1 MILAHLEG
9 SKRVHWEFNPHFTGW
24 LSKGGRLGRGADSV
38 SELESLP
45 FSERLTEL
53 FLARGVSREMR
64 LTLLFSISVLSA
76 TLGCALAV
84 AQEYVAQSGPPPVR
98 AANPDADP
106 VPLEWVPPALAQ
118 LSLLAPI
125 KSNFTLDRTML
136 GIAAGLVPDT
146 DAPTRQAMHKL
157 DGVSVHTMRFNDAG
171 VLDEAAVA
179 AVRDS
184 YHLRGW
190 KHLVTTSDHGSPVH
204 NGTTDVWVVLDGM
217 NVRGA
222 VVLAETPR
230 SVTLVTV
237 AGNLSPVDMMHL
249 RGHFG
254 IPKLDAG
261 DFKNAP
267 VQ

>member
-1 MILAHLEG
+1 
-9 SKRVHWEFNPHFTGW
+9 
-24 LSKGGRLGRGADSV
+24 
-38 SELESLP
+38 
-45 FSERLTEL
+45 
-53 FLARGVSREMR
+53 MR
-64 LTLLFSISVLSA
+64 LTLLFGISVLSA

-84 AQEYVAQSGPPPVR
+84 AQEYIAPSSPPPVR
-98 AANPDADP
+98 AANPDPDP

-118 LSLLAPI
+118 LSLEAPV

-136 GIAAGLVPDT
+136 GVAAGLVPDS
-146 DAPTRQAMHKL
+146 DAPTRQAINKL
-157 DGVSVHTMRFNDAG
+157 NGISVHTMRFGDAG
-171 VLDEAAVA
+171 IPDQGAVEAIRA
-179 AVRDS
+179 A

-190 KHLVTTSDHGSPVH
+190 KHVVTTSDHGSPVH
-204 NGTTDVWVVLDGM
+204 NGTTDVWVVLDGV

-230 SVTLVTV
+230 SLTLVTV
-237 AGNLSPVDMMHL
+237 AGNLSPVDLMHL

-254 IPKLDAG
+254 IPRLDAD

>member
-1 MILAHLEG
+1 
-9 SKRVHWEFNPHFTGW
+9 
-24 LSKGGRLGRGADSV
+24 
-38 SELESLP
+38 
-45 FSERLTEL
+45 
-53 FLARGVSREMR
+53 MR
-64 LTLLFSISVLSA
+64 LDILLGISVLSA

-84 AQEYVAQSGPPPVR
+84 AQEYASPSGPPTVR
-98 AANPDADP
+98 AANTDADP

-118 LSLLAPI
+118 LSLLAPV
-125 KSNFTLDRTML
+125 KSDFTLDRAML
-136 GIAAGLVPDT
+136 EIAAGLVPDT

-157 DGVSVHTMRFNDAG
+157 DGVSVHMMRFNGAG
-171 VLDEAAVA
+171 VPDEGAVA

-204 NGTTDVWVVLDGM
+204 NAHTDIWVVLDGM

-222 VVLAETPR
+222 VVLAETQR
-230 SVTLVTV
+230 SLTLVTV
-237 AGNLSPVDMMHL
+237 AGNLSPVDLMHL

-267 VQ
+267 AQ

>member
-1 MILAHLEG
+1 
-9 SKRVHWEFNPHFTGW
+9 
-24 LSKGGRLGRGADSV
+24 
-38 SELESLP
+38 
-45 FSERLTEL
+45 
-53 FLARGVSREMR
+53 MR
-64 LTLLFSISVLSA
+64 MTLLFDISVLSA

-84 AQEYVAQSGPPPVR
+84 AQEYIAPSGPSPVR
-98 AANPDADP
+98 VASPDADP

-118 LSLLAPI
+118 LSLSAPV

-146 DAPTRQAMHKL
+146 DAPTRQAINKL
-157 DGVSVHTMRFNDAG
+157 DGVSVHTMRFNEAG
-171 VLDEAAVA
+171 IPDEGAVA
-179 AVRDS
+179 AVRAS

-190 KHLVTTSDHGSPVH
+190 KHVVTTSDHGSPVH

-230 SVTLVTV
+230 SLTLVTV
-237 AGNLSPVDMMHL
+237 AGNLSPVDLMHL

-261 DFKNAP
+261 DFKDAP
-267 VQ
+267 TQ